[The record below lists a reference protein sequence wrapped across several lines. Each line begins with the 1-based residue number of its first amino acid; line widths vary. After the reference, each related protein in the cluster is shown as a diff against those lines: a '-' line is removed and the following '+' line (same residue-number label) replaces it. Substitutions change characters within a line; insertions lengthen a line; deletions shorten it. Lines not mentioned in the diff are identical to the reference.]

1 MINLLKKIINPEKA
15 SRDESKRKCEIAA
28 AALYIDMAK
37 ADTDYS
43 DDEREK
49 IVLILKELFHEDDDY
64 VRELM
69 EDSEVELKKSISV
82 YEFASEI
89 NKYFSQDEK
98 YELIKNLWRI
108 IFTDD
113 TVDIYEEHLLKQIA
127 GTLNL
132 DRQNIIASKMEVKAE
147 LNIKNK
153 PETI

>member
-1 MINLLKKIINPEKA
+1 MLNILKKIISPEK
-15 SRDESKRKCEIAA
+15 DPNKESKRKCEVAA

-37 ADTDYS
+37 ADTNYS
-43 DDEREK
+43 DDEREQ
-49 IVLILKELFHEDDDY
+49 ITLILKNLFHEDDEY
-64 VRELM
+64 IEQLM
-69 EDSEVELKKSISV
+69 EDSEAELRKSIST

-89 NKYFSQDEK
+89 NKYFTQAEK

-132 DRQNIIASKMEVKAE
+132 DRQDIIASKIEVKEE
-147 LNIKNK
+147 LNTRNK
-153 PETI
+153 PEKL